1 MSEKLISI
9 SDLSKYLNLI
19 SSKTKKP
26 KNHILRYWEKEFT
39 QIKPKKIN
47 NRRFYSLKQVEIIKT
62 IKFLLKNKGMTIDGV
77 KNFLNSNINK
87 LDVNDLNGLQNNFY
101 KDKLKIKSTK
111 ILNKIKKIKNYGKK
125 NPS

>member
-1 MSEKLISI
+1 M
-9 SDLSKYLNLI
+9 
-19 SSKTKKP
+19 
-26 KNHILRYWEKEFT
+26 
-39 QIKPKKIN
+39 
-47 NRRFYSLKQVEIIKT
+47 
-62 IKFLLKNKGMTIDGV
+62 IKFLLKNKGMTINGV

>member
-87 LDVNDLNGLQNNFY
+87 LDVNDSNGLQNNFY

-111 ILNKIKKIKNYGKK
+111 ILDKIKKIKNYGKK